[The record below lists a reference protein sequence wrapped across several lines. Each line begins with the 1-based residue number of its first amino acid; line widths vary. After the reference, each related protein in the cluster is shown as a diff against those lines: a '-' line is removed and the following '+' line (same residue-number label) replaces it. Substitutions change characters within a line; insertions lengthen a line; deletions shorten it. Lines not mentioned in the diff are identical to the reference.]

1 MLNVKNGD
9 AGWRLQASSSSPSS
23 QCVQKELFSHHL
35 FFVGDGGIKP
45 PQAPLS
51 LNSVEITKKMLCR
64 KVLAN
69 KESHGWNPRLN

>member
-35 FFVGDGGIKP
+35 FFVGDGGISP
-45 PQAPLS
+45 LRPLS
-51 LNSVEITKKMLCR
+51 PLTRWKLPKRCCVGKFWQIRRAVDGT
-64 KVLAN
+64 
-69 KESHGWNPRLN
+69 